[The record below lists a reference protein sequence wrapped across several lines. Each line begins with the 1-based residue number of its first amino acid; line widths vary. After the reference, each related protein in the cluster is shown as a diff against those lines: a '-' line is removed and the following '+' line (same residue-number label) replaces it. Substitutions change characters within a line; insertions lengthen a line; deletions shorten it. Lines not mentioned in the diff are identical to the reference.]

1 MVVHN
6 TEAKYKP
13 NLTHGSTGTFG
24 LREGKGGGGGD
35 FLARGEYAMPEWV
48 GVEIGMKTQTF
59 TIFPSNETAI
69 IGIPPLIKLLLTMS
83 DFL

>member
-1 MVVHN
+1 MGVRAPSDLGRGRGV
-6 TEAKYKP
+6 
-13 NLTHGSTGTFG
+13 
-24 LREGKGGGGGD
+24 GGGD
-35 FLARGEYAMPEWV
+35 FLARRNYALPESV

-83 DFL
+83 EFF